1 MWLGSDQ
8 VDEYT
13 KKELISIRD
22 NAEEI
27 EDRFYTN
34 LEFGTGGLRGVM
46 GAGTNR
52 MNIYTVRMATQGIA
66 NYLAKIG
73 ISGLPQSNV
82 LYYDLEDG
90 AWACVRPS
98 GTEPKIKLYYGIKG
112 VGLEDADAK
121 LEALQ
126 TALVEKLNKLAE

>member
-1 MWLGSDQ
+1 MDAEQKYEMWLGSDQ

-66 NYLAKIG
+66 NYLAKLG
-73 ISGLPQSNV
+73 I
-82 LYYDLEDG
+82 
-90 AWACVRPS
+90 
-98 GTEPKIKLYYGIKG
+98 
-112 VGLEDADAK
+112 
-121 LEALQ
+121 
-126 TALVEKLNKLAE
+126 

>member
-1 MWLGSDQ
+1 MDAEQKYEMWLGSDQ

-66 NYLAKIG
+66 NYLVKLG
-73 ISGLPQSNV
+73 IS
-82 LYYDLEDG
+82 E
-90 AWACVRPS
+90 PS
-98 GTEPKIKLYYGIKG
+98 AAIAFDNRNNASLDRKSTRQNSSHSRRSSI
-112 VGLEDADAK
+112 
-121 LEALQ
+121 
-126 TALVEKLNKLAE
+126 